1 MNNTCPSCGVLYNVA
16 EKDIGR
22 RLHCKKCH
30 VPLKVT
36 DNGLETDTASPLP
49 PSAMPV
55 ASVGPDDDLVL
66 PQPPRRRL
74 PVSSRSVGVI
84 LAPIGGV
91 PGVLFATGIVFV
103 LFFTFMMRLGDAS
116 NLRAAEYRNK
126 LALEKDIKI
135 RKLLPKGKIDPSQLE
150 GNELTRFND
159 ERKRIEDEYLPL
171 LLQADEDRRAT
182 EIGNKRLRLYEG
194 YGQLLGFI
202 LLAFGCLGFAL
213 NNDVALLLRI
223 VAAIILVG
231 MALGLFNSATGADTG
246 LSAAL
251 AIG

>member
-22 RLHCKKCH
+22 RLRCKKCN

-36 DNGLETDTASPLP
+36 DNGLETDIASPLP
-49 PSAMPV
+49 PPASPV
-55 ASVGPDDDLVL
+55 IGVGPDDDLVL
-66 PQPPRRRL
+66 PPPRGRPRL
-74 PVSSRSVGVI
+74 SSGNVGVI
-84 LAPIGGV
+84 LAPIGGL

-103 LFFTFMMRLGDAS
+103 LFFTFMMRLGNES

-135 RKLLPKGKIDPSQLE
+135 RKLLPKGKTDPSQLE
-150 GNELTRFND
+150 GNELTKFND

-171 LLQADEDRRAT
+171 LLQAEEDRRAT

-194 YGQLLGFI
+194 YGQLMGFI

-213 NNDVALLLRI
+213 NNNVALLLRI

-231 MALGLFNSATGADTG
+231 MSLGLFKLAVGADTG
-246 LSAAL
+246 LNAAL

>member
-16 EKDIGR
+16 ARDVGR
-22 RLHCKKCH
+22 RLRCKKCN

-36 DNGLETDTASPLP
+36 DNGLETDIASPLP
-49 PSAMPV
+49 PTASPV
-55 ASVGPDDDLVL
+55 AAVGPDDDLVL
-66 PQPPRRRL
+66 PPPQGRPWL
-74 PVSSRSVGVI
+74 SSRSRGVI
-84 LAPIGGV
+84 LAPIGGI

-116 NLRAAEYRNK
+116 NLRAAEYLNK

-135 RKLLPKGKIDPSQLE
+135 RKLLPKGKTDPSQLE
-150 GNELTRFND
+150 GHELTKFND
-159 ERKRIEDEYLPL
+159 ERKRIEDEYLSL
-171 LLQADEDRRAT
+171 LLQADDDRRAT

-202 LLAFGCLGFAL
+202 FLAFGCLGFAL
-213 NNDVALLLRI
+213 NNNVALLLRI

-231 MALGLFNSATGADTG
+231 MALGLFKLAVGADTG